1 MFKQHFFIRSI
12 LLMSSSSY
20 RQQENNANQEN
31 KNSISVNNLLCW
43 QNITAILFIAII
55 LVPLLSNEVKAQGN
69 TEARLTKGEHFAN
82 VNHIK
87 LHYYVG
93 AGKGPVMLV
102 ASPGW
107 GIYVNY
113 LMPLGIFE
121 KDFKVVYFD
130 TRHTGKSTGPSDP
143 MQYTDNHF
151 VTDIDSLREYL
162 GQSKIYLAGHSASG
176 YMVLSYALKHGD
188 KLKGLV
194 TIDGIAAQDSLRQ
207 TEMARRVKQKQSEP
221 FYKAHPELYQAAYE
235 ELYRKEPSNKS
246 LAESIGALGPFYL
259 HDPSRTAALL
269 SGIQFN
275 DSVNHYVDKSG
286 FLSRNLLPDL
296 HQINVPTLIIFGDD
310 DFICDHISQ
319 ATRIHKEIK
328 SSELA
333 IIHNSGHL
341 PWKEQPAAFDKACSE
356 WIRKQLKK

>member
-20 RQQENNANQEN
+20 RLQENNANQEN

-43 QNITAILFIAII
+43 QNIIAILFIAII

-275 DSVNHYVDKSG
+275 DSVNYYVDKSG

-296 HQINVPTLIIFGDD
+296 HQINVPTLIISGDD

-341 PWKEQPAAFDKACSE
+341 PWKEQPAAFDKACSA